1 YFVIRGNDD
10 MTIGMKLAAT
20 ALLGT
25 VLTTAAYATAQD
37 KDNEGFGDTT
47 YNTTT
52 LQTPPLVPDGNSQ
65 MDCYIINVSK
75 RPRYVTID
83 ALDRPGTVVATW
95 NGVLNPGTE
104 AVAIAKAIEG
114 PRSCRFEVEGQAKDF
129 RASGLVVVP
138 GVGSISALAA
148 Q

>member
-1 YFVIRGNDD
+1 

-37 KDNEGFGDTT
+37 KDNAAFGDNS
-47 YNTTT
+47 YSNNTTT

-75 RPRYVTID
+75 KPRYVVID

-95 NGVLNPGTE
+95 TGVLNPGTE